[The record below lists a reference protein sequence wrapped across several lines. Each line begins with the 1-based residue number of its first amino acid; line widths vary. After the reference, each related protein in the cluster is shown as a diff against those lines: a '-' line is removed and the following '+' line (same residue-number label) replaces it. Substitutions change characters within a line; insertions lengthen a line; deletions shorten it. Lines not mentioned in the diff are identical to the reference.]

1 MKKRWITRGVP
12 LALALMWM
20 LALAACAP
28 AQPVEGGPGETPA
41 ETSTVSPVESEE
53 PGAVQVSQTF
63 RIVDGAEDGSLL
75 LADLEGGSG
84 IYRLSVTDDI
94 PITLD
99 GGSASAADLT
109 DGMEL
114 TVTYDGTILETW
126 PGTLSQV
133 YALSAATPVG
143 GGYTDL
149 CGFYLKVLD
158 DLWQVDSGLNSGITQ
173 AAVDLSQAPGNLT
186 EGEKDAL
193 IWRFGQS
200 HGVDAFAATWDEL
213 AEGGYLTEAVQ
224 GGNGTSLYQWED
236 GVHFSIDV
244 DEEAVWNLPDLA
256 PGEEPPVLLAF
267 DARKWRSGLG
277 AYFFADCVA
286 RQGADGAWTY
296 TVGSELIA

>member
-28 AQPVEGGPGETPA
+28 AQPGEGGPGETPA
-41 ETSTVSPVESEE
+41 ETSTVSPVESGE

-158 DLWQVDSGLNSGITQ
+158 DLWQADDGLNGEMVAI
-173 AAVDLSQAPGNLT
+173 DLSQAPGGLT
-186 EGEKDAL
+186 ESEQAGVA
-193 IWRFGQS
+193 WRFGEL
-200 HGVDAFAATWDEL
+200 HGVQVLTATFDEL
-213 AEGGYLTEAVQ
+213 VDEGYITAQTLDESDPDGPAF
-224 GGNGTSLYQWED
+224 YQWE
-236 GVHFSIDV
+236 GGCLLTITPHET
-244 DEEAVWNLPDLA
+244 EEVEIYSL
-256 PGEEPPVLLAF
+256 PVLRF
-267 DARKWRSGLG
+267 DAEKWASSLG
-277 AYFFADCVA
+277 AYRFHDCSAVWPEF
-286 RQGADGAWTY
+286 GNWSGY
-296 TVGSELIA
+296 EVGEEMIS